1 MSRSRK
7 KNMYCSITC
16 CGDRP
21 GVEKAYKQQAHRQ
34 LRRAVKMI
42 LRNEESLLEMECGLK
57 PHDRQYGD
65 PWWGPKDGKW
75 RADPKYCRK

>member
-21 GVEKAYKQQAHRQ
+21 GVEKAYKRYAHKQ
-34 LRRAVKMI
+34 LRRAVRMA
-42 LRNEESLLEMECGLK
+42 LTSGDFDNM
-57 PHDRQYGD
+57 PHDKQFGN
-65 PWWGPKDGKW
+65 PWCGPKDGKW
-75 RADPKYCRK
+75 RQDPKYCRK